1 MAIFGKA
8 DGSRLGPVEK
18 SIRKNSTIFLAVGLF
33 SAVINILAL
42 TGSFYMLQ
50 VYDRVIPSRSVP
62 TLVGLS
68 ILMAGL
74 YVANGV
80 LDYFRVRIMSRVG
93 VRIDRELR
101 EKVFT
106 AVQLLPLR
114 TRQNGDGLQPVRDL
128 DQIRSFLSGLG
139 PTAFF
144 DLPWIPIYL
153 GIIFLLHPMLGMF
166 SFAGALLLVSL
177 TLLTDIKTST
187 PARNAS
193 RSGSERL
200 AFGEA
205 ARRNAEV
212 IRAMGLGG
220 NMQRRWEELNDRH
233 LGDQMQATDAA
244 GGIGTVTKVL
254 RLMLQSGILGLGAYL
269 VISGEVSPGT
279 IIAASIIMSRALAPV
294 ETAIAHW
301 KGFVSARQSRVRL
314 IELFK
319 AVDEHD
325 QQVVE
330 LPAPT
335 KTLQVQGLSVAPPGD
350 VKPIIHG
357 VNFILTAGDG
367 LGVIGPS
374 ASGKSTLARALV
386 GVWLPVRMGGV
397 VRLDSASLD
406 QWTPDALGKHI
417 GYLPQSIELFA
428 GTVAENI
435 ARFEPEATSE
445 AIISA
450 AKDAGV
456 HDLIVQLPKGYQ
468 TEIGESGMGLSA
480 GQRQRVAL
488 ARALYGRPFLVVL
501 DEPNSNLDA
510 QGEAAL
516 TEAIRSVRGRGGIAV
531 VIAHRPSA
539 LASVDKV
546 LAMANGQMQ
555 AFGPKEEVLRKI
567 LSTVPAVPPPAG
579 GAPGAPGA
587 HPGLPPAG
595 APGATQH
602 GGQASPGPG
611 GLRIAGGGQV

>member
-1 MAIFGKA
+1 MSIVTRSDPA
-8 DGSRLGPVEK
+8 RLGPVEK
-18 SIRKNSTIFLAVGLF
+18 AIRKCSAIFVGVGMF
-33 SAVINILAL
+33 SAVINVLAL

-68 ILMAGL
+68 VLMAGL
-74 YVANGV
+74 YIANGL

-93 VRIDRELR
+93 IRIDRQLR

-114 TRQNGDGLQPVRDL
+114 SRTSGDGLQPIRDL

-144 DLPWIPIYL
+144 DVPWIPFYL
-153 GIIFLLHPMLGMF
+153 IIIFLLHPMLGMF
-166 SFAGALLLVSL
+166 ALAGALLLVSL
-177 TLLTDIKTST
+177 TLLTDVRTST
-187 PARNAS
+187 PSKLAAK
-193 RSGSERL
+193 SGSERF
-200 AFGEA
+200 AFSEA

-212 IRAMGLGG
+212 IRAMGLGSHI
-220 NMQRRWEELNDRH
+220 MRRWEGINDRH
-233 LGDQMQATDAA
+233 LNDQMRATDAA
-244 GGIGTVTKVL
+244 SGIGTVTKVL
-254 RLMLQSGILGLGAYL
+254 RLMLQSGILGLGAFL
-269 VISGEVSPGT
+269 VVEGKVTPGT
-279 IIAASIIMSRALAPV
+279 IIASSIIMSRALAPV

-301 KGFVSARQSRVRL
+301 RGFVAARQARVRL
-314 IELFK
+314 IELFR
-319 AVDEHD
+319 AVEDPDHP
-325 QQVVE
+325 VVA
-330 LPAPT
+330 LPAPA
-335 KTLQVQGLSVAPPGD
+335 KSLQVQGLTVAAPGD

-357 VNFILTAGDG
+357 ISFALTAGDG
-367 LGVIGPS
+367 VGVIGPS

-386 GVWLPVRMGGV
+386 GVWQPVRMGGV
-397 VRLDSASLD
+397 VRLDGASLD

-435 ARFEPEATSE
+435 ARFDPDATSE
-445 AIISA
+445 AIIAA

-468 TEIGESGMGLSA
+468 TEIGEGGSGLSA

-510 QGEAAL
+510 HGEAAL
-516 TEAIRSVRGRGGIAV
+516 TEAIRSVRSRNGIAV

-539 LASVDKV
+539 LAGVDKV
-546 LAMANGQMQ
+546 LAMSGGQMQ

-567 LSTVPAVPPPAG
+567 LATVPQATSG
-579 GAPGAPGA
+579 NQ
-587 HPGLPPAG
+587 PGLPISAAAAASQHG
-595 APGATQH
+595 AQSTPGA
-602 GGQASPGPG
+602 G
-611 GLRIAGGGQV
+611 GLRIAGTGQT